1 MSDIV
6 PVVEACLV
14 PTDRYDASYPQVT
27 IYPQGTRD
35 VTGLSTHMGSS
46 ASILKRMSRSTRP
59 QSASQDSS
67 DAGHTG
73 GGGSSR
79 RTRRTTG
86 GRRRRSTSSSKNNR
100 QGGDRKKG
108 NHNQGSG
115 SSRDKNKPH
124 QKRSATSR
132 RNSSRNAGS
141 RNNSR
146 NNGKRSRP
154 GRPRDQR
161 SGRGSSRNSRR
172 NKSRAL
178 ASVYMPTSEETSA
191 GGLVVSGL
199 AEAVDDAGI
208 VNMDRIYVCL
218 IGRLDRR
225 GRLLWSI
232 PKGHVEQGEDHTTTA
247 EREVWEET
255 GLTGR
260 VFEDLGTIDYWF
272 VSDGIRIHKTV
283 HHHLLEYVDG
293 IFNDDDPEVTEV
305 TWAPASEL
313 IERLAYGDERKL
325 ARRAHEILPDLA
337 RQAHAEGRMTPW

>member
-1 MSDIV
+1 
-6 PVVEACLV
+6 
-14 PTDRYDASYPQVT
+14 
-27 IYPQGTRD
+27 
-35 VTGLSTHMGSS
+35 
-46 ASILKRMSRSTRP
+46 MSRSTRP

-73 GGGSSR
+73 GGGSPR
-79 RTRRTTG
+79 RTRRTNG

-100 QGGDRKKG
+100 QGGDKKKG

-115 SSRDKNKPH
+115 SSTDKNKPH
-124 QKRSATSR
+124 QKRSTTSR
-132 RNSSRNAGS
+132 RNSSRNG
-141 RNNSR
+141 R
-146 NNGKRSRP
+146 KRSRP

-161 SGRGSSRNSRR
+161 SGRGASRNSRR

-313 IERLAYGDERKL
+313 VERLAYGDERKL

>member
-1 MSDIV
+1 
-6 PVVEACLV
+6 
-14 PTDRYDASYPQVT
+14 
-27 IYPQGTRD
+27 
-35 VTGLSTHMGSS
+35 
-46 ASILKRMSRSTRP
+46 
-59 QSASQDSS
+59 
-67 DAGHTG
+67 
-73 GGGSSR
+73 
-79 RTRRTTG
+79 
-86 GRRRRSTSSSKNNR
+86 
-100 QGGDRKKG
+100 
-108 NHNQGSG
+108 
-115 SSRDKNKPH
+115 
-124 QKRSATSR
+124 
-132 RNSSRNAGS
+132 
-141 RNNSR
+141 
-146 NNGKRSRP
+146 
-154 GRPRDQR
+154 
-161 SGRGSSRNSRR
+161 
-172 NKSRAL
+172 
-178 ASVYMPTSEETSA
+178 MPTSEETSA
-191 GGLVVSGL
+191 GGLVVSGI

-305 TWAPASEL
+305 MWAPASEL
-313 IERLAYGDERKL
+313 VERLAYGDERKL

>member
-1 MSDIV
+1 
-6 PVVEACLV
+6 
-14 PTDRYDASYPQVT
+14 
-27 IYPQGTRD
+27 
-35 VTGLSTHMGSS
+35 
-46 ASILKRMSRSTRP
+46 
-59 QSASQDSS
+59 
-67 DAGHTG
+67 
-73 GGGSSR
+73 
-79 RTRRTTG
+79 
-86 GRRRRSTSSSKNNR
+86 
-100 QGGDRKKG
+100 
-108 NHNQGSG
+108 
-115 SSRDKNKPH
+115 
-124 QKRSATSR
+124 
-132 RNSSRNAGS
+132 
-141 RNNSR
+141 
-146 NNGKRSRP
+146 
-154 GRPRDQR
+154 
-161 SGRGSSRNSRR
+161 
-172 NKSRAL
+172 
-178 ASVYMPTSEETSA
+178 MPTSEETSA

-199 AEAVDDAGI
+199 VEAVDDAGI

-313 IERLAYGDERKL
+313 VERLAYGDERKL

>member
-1 MSDIV
+1 
-6 PVVEACLV
+6 
-14 PTDRYDASYPQVT
+14 
-27 IYPQGTRD
+27 
-35 VTGLSTHMGSS
+35 
-46 ASILKRMSRSTRP
+46 MSRSTRP

-73 GGGSSR
+73 GGSPR
-79 RTRRTTG
+79 RTRRTNG

-100 QGGDRKKG
+100 QGGDKKKG
-108 NHNQGSG
+108 NHTQGSG
-115 SSRDKNKPH
+115 SSRDKNRPH
-124 QKRSATSR
+124 QKRSTTSR

-146 NNGKRSRP
+146 NGGKRSRP

-305 TWAPASEL
+305 MWAPASEL
-313 IERLAYGDERKL
+313 VERLAYGDERKL